1 MEDELVGLRKERTNS
16 RASMQQVEEEREMRH
31 RAERARQAREER
43 MRELNAGQK
52 KKKGMLNCF

>member
-1 MEDELVGLRKERTNS
+1 VGLRKERTSS

-31 RAERARQAREER
+31 RAERARQALEER